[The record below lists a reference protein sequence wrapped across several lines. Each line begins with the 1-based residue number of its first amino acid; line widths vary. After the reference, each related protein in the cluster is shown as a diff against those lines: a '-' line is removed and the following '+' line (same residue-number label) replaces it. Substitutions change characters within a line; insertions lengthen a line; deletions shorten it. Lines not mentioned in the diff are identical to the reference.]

1 MAAATWTRGARVPF
15 HSSRGV
21 GAHGAELVAVAPLEV
36 AVEAP
41 WRRSSEQV
49 GVAACMRRLRGG
61 GISHGGDKKIWEEEQ
76 GREAAGNENRGD
88 GGVAALPEKW
98 GRRWGCGSYTRRR
111 PGEGLEAACT
121 SGMQQSLPVDM
132 TVALRFEWNSNSKL
146 YSN

>member
-61 GISHGGDKKIWEEEQ
+61 LVMVVTKKFGRKSKEERPPATKTGATVELLRYQ
-76 GREAAGNENRGD
+76 KNGEEG
-88 GGVAALPEKW
+88 GGVALIRGGDQGRGSRLPA
-98 GRRWGCGSYTRRR
+98 RV
-111 PGEGLEAACT
+111 ACSRVCRLT
-121 SGMQQSLPVDM
+121 
-132 TVALRFEWNSNSKL
+132 
-146 YSN
+146 